1 MSSASVK
8 IERPKSVSKLVLDQ
22 LRREI
27 VEGSF
32 KLGERL
38 SEAMLAERY
47 SVTKAPIRSAYI
59 RLESEGLVEIRPQSG
74 TYVFKPDHAELRA
87 LCELRI
93 ALEIEAGRMAFERDL
108 AGTTAAISDI
118 VASME
123 RAQSEGAF
131 ETYQK
136 LDTEL
141 HIMIVSRAQS
151 PLLAETYRVQVSS
164 RFEALRFRF
173 AQQSSHAD
181 ASMAEHRA
189 LRDAIVENDAPAFLR
204 LLREHVGKTQNYYAD
219 FVE

>member
-1 MSSASVK
+1 MSVSNVK
-8 IERPKSVSKLVLDQ
+8 IERPKSVSELVLEQ

-59 RLESEGLVEIRPQSG
+59 RLETEGLVDIRRQSG
-74 TYVFKPDHAELRA
+74 TYVFKPDLEELRA

-93 ALEIEAGRMAFERDL
+93 ALEVEAGRLALERDL
-108 AGTTAAISDI
+108 AGTTAAFSNI
-118 VASME
+118 VAQME
-123 RAQSEGAF
+123 KARSEDAF
-131 ETYQK
+131 QAYQQ

-141 HIMIVSRAQS
+141 HLMIVARARS
-151 PLLAETYRVQVSS
+151 PLLGDNYRGQVSS

-173 AQQSSHAD
+173 AQQSIHTD
-181 ASMAEHRA
+181 ASMSEHQE
-189 LRDAIVENDAPAFLR
+189 LRDALVNQDVQGFLR
-204 LLREHVGKTQNYYAD
+204 LLREHVGKTEIYYSD